1 VSRPG
6 RETNFGTTRVSTTR
20 TELMRRASMTLDM
33 AVLRPISADDS
44 VDLAVRRLSDE
55 FRDRLGA
62 QYVRR
67 IVQLARADLS
77 GVPAGAVPEL
87 VERLA
92 RHRLTHAA

>member
-1 VSRPG
+1 MPDSV
-6 RETNFGTTRVSTTR
+6 
-20 TELMRRASMTLDM
+20 
-33 AVLRPISADDS
+33 VLRSLPDDS
-44 VDLAVRRLSDE
+44 IDLAVSRLADE
-55 FRDRLGA
+55 FRDRVGA

-92 RHRLTHAA
+92 RHRLTLTA

>member
-1 VSRPG
+1 MPDSV
-6 RETNFGTTRVSTTR
+6 
-20 TELMRRASMTLDM
+20 
-33 AVLRPISADDS
+33 VLRTLPDDS
-44 VDLAVRRLSDE
+44 VDLAVSRLADE

-92 RHRLTHAA
+92 RQRLTLAA

>member
-1 VSRPG
+1 MPDSV
-6 RETNFGTTRVSTTR
+6 
-20 TELMRRASMTLDM
+20 
-33 AVLRPISADDS
+33 VLRTLPDDS
-44 VDLAVRRLSDE
+44 VDLAVSRLADE

-77 GVPAGAVPEL
+77 GVPVGAVPEL

-92 RHRLTHAA
+92 RHRLTLAA

>member
-1 VSRPG
+1 MPDSV
-6 RETNFGTTRVSTTR
+6 
-20 TELMRRASMTLDM
+20 
-33 AVLRPISADDS
+33 VLRTLPDDS

-55 FRDRLGA
+55 FRDRVGA

-77 GVPAGAVPEL
+77 GVPVGAVPEL

-92 RHRLTHAA
+92 RQRLTLAA

>member
-1 VSRPG
+1 MPDSV
-6 RETNFGTTRVSTTR
+6 
-20 TELMRRASMTLDM
+20 
-33 AVLRPISADDS
+33 VLRTLPDDS

-77 GVPAGAVPEL
+77 GVPVGAVPEL

-92 RHRLTHAA
+92 RHRLSSAA

>member
-1 VSRPG
+1 MPD
-6 RETNFGTTRVSTTR
+6 T
-20 TELMRRASMTLDM
+20 
-33 AVLRPISADDS
+33 AVLRTLPDDS

-67 IVQLARADLS
+67 IVQLAREDLS
-77 GVPAGAVPEL
+77 GVPVGAVPEL

-92 RHRLTHAA
+92 RQRLTHAA

>member
-1 VSRPG
+1 MPDSV
-6 RETNFGTTRVSTTR
+6 
-20 TELMRRASMTLDM
+20 
-33 AVLRPISADDS
+33 VLRTLPDDS
-44 VDLAVRRLSDE
+44 VDLAVSRLAAE
-55 FRDRLGA
+55 FRDRRGP

-92 RHRLTHAA
+92 RHRLTLAA

>member
-1 VSRPG
+1 
-6 RETNFGTTRVSTTR
+6 
-20 TELMRRASMTLDM
+20 
-33 AVLRPISADDS
+33 

-55 FRDRLGA
+55 FRDRLGP

-77 GVPAGAVPEL
+77 GVPVGAVPEL

-92 RHRLTHAA
+92 RHRLTLAA

>member
-1 VSRPG
+1 MPDSV
-6 RETNFGTTRVSTTR
+6 
-20 TELMRRASMTLDM
+20 
-33 AVLRPISADDS
+33 VLRTLPDDS

-92 RHRLTHAA
+92 RHRLTLAG

>member
-1 VSRPG
+1 MPD
-6 RETNFGTTRVSTTR
+6 T
-20 TELMRRASMTLDM
+20 
-33 AVLRPISADDS
+33 AVLCTFPDDA

-67 IVQLARADLS
+67 LVQLAREDLS
-77 GVPAGAVPEL
+77 GVPVGAVPEL

-92 RHRLTHAA
+92 RQRLTHAA

>member
-1 VSRPG
+1 MPDSV
-6 RETNFGTTRVSTTR
+6 
-20 TELMRRASMTLDM
+20 
-33 AVLRPISADDS
+33 VLRTLPDDS
-44 VDLAVRRLSDE
+44 VDLAVSRLADE

-92 RHRLTHAA
+92 RHRLTLAA

>member
-1 VSRPG
+1 MPD
-6 RETNFGTTRVSTTR
+6 T
-20 TELMRRASMTLDM
+20 
-33 AVLRPISADDS
+33 AVLRTLPDDS

-55 FRDRLGA
+55 FRDRVGA

-92 RHRLTHAA
+92 RHRLTLTA